1 MYSGLLWF
9 CVGVAGYVCLAVGFV
24 GYLRIGQRSDREE
37 RARRELNRTAVEF
50 ALRELRKDLRE
61 KEVRRGVA

>member
-1 MYSGLLWF
+1 MLATVLF
-9 CVGVAGYVCLAVGFV
+9 LVGVAGYAALLFGFV
-24 GYLRIGQRSDREE
+24 GLVQSVQRSDREE
-37 RARRELNRTAVEF
+37 GARRELNRTAVEF